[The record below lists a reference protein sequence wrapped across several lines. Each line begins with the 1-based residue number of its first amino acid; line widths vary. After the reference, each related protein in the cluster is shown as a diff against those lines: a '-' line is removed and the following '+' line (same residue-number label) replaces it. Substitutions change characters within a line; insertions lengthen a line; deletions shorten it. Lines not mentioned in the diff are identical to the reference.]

1 MKVIIIHV
9 RETQRDRLK
18 DSKWERRKCVSIR
31 DSEGVYLCDAWFK
44 AGLCKFSLAGPV
56 KQNVFLMKLDEQAYQ
71 HLMLRHPK
79 QRTLYINILT
89 VAPLDEG

>member
-1 MKVIIIHV
+1 MFLLETV
-9 RETQRDRLK
+9 REFIYVMPVQ
-18 DSKWERRKCVSIR
+18 
-31 DSEGVYLCDAWFK
+31 

-56 KQNVFLMKLDEQAYQ
+56 KQNVFLMKLDDQAYQ